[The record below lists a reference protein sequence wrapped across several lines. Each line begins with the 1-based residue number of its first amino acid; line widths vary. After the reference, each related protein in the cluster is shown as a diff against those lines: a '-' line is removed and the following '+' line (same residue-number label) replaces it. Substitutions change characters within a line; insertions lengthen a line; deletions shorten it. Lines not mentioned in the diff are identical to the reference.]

1 MDANKLRFLPAVKS
15 NNRIN
20 EILGRYKMKIEILL
34 LYFDISLKMVDQ
46 FKILY
51 QFWIKTKNNILFVT
65 NKNVDSIDKF
75 ARKKS
80 YRC

>member
-1 MDANKLRFLPAVKS
+1 
-15 NNRIN
+15 
-20 EILGRYKMKIEILL
+20 MKIEILL

-46 FKILY
+46 FTILY
-51 QFWIKTKNNILFVT
+51 QFWIKTKNNILFAT
-65 NKNVDSIDKF
+65 NKNVDPIDKF

>member
-1 MDANKLRFLPAVKS
+1 
-15 NNRIN
+15 
-20 EILGRYKMKIEILL
+20 MKIEILL

>member
-1 MDANKLRFLPAVKS
+1 MDDNKLRFVPAVKS
-15 NNRIN
+15 NNRIK

-46 FKILY
+46 FTILY
-51 QFWIKTKNNILFVT
+51 QFWIKTKNNILFAT
-65 NKNVDSIDKF
+65 NKNVDPIDKF